1 MKTAETVVTVSKWA
15 SILTHVKANR
25 VEYACLL
32 IMLHLVGA
40 LDKAHSQFSGVC
52 I

>member
-1 MKTAETVVTVSKWA
+1 MKTAETVVTTTKWA
-15 SILTHVKANR
+15 SILTHIKCNR

-40 LDKAHSQFSGVC
+40 LDKAHSQVSGVC
-52 I
+52 F

>member
-1 MKTAETVVTVSKWA
+1 MKTAETVVTTTKWA
-15 SILTHVKANR
+15 SILTHLQANR

-40 LDKAHSQFSGVC
+40 LDKAQSHVSGVC
-52 I
+52 F